1 MLTERWCNV
10 GRVMSLVFS
19 LKQKVHGDVVNRI
32 AHRFL
37 VVFDGDI
44 LDQPPAIIALIVVII
59 AFFRIGFS
67 SAGHKSHSRLDPRAE
82 VHGATLSVVRPTL
95 VVQNA
100 VGVHLKTPLAGH
112 SAAGVQEARRL
123 YIK

>member
-19 LKQKVHGDVVNRI
+19 LKHKVHGDVANRF

-37 VVFDGDI
+37 VMFDADV
-44 LDQPPAIIALIVVII
+44 LDQPPAIIALIVVIV
-59 AFFRIGFS
+59 ASFWIGFA
-67 SAGHKSHSRLDPRAE
+67 SARHKPHSRLDPRAK

-123 YIK
+123 YI